1 MEYENDFEQDFM
13 RRTLTLVNDYGGNL
27 DATLLVNC
35 LLGLLVLPKETLYEK
50 IPKDDFDSL
59 SKWGIRSGSI
69 KPGKCAYGHEHQPN
83 LRQVV
88 KKLRNAVAYFKVEPF
103 NAGDKV
109 GGFSFEY
116 RDGFR
121 AKLSLDEIKTFVT
134 CLAKHLGGEA
144 FQEIPAE
151 LTEAEFEVTTDQ
163 LADTLAADLDP
174 NAPSLS
180 DYAVSRKGIYEDH
193 P

>member
-1 MEYENDFEQDFM
+1 MEYENYFEQDFM

-88 KKLRNAVAYFKVEPF
+88 KKLRNAVAHFKVEPF

-109 GGFSFEY
+109 GGFSFED
-116 RDGFR
+116 RGGFC
-121 AKLSLDEIKTFVT
+121 AKLSLDEIGALVRH
-134 CLAKHLGGEA
+134 LANHLREERRQA
-144 FQEIPAE
+144 NE
-151 LTEAEFEVTTDQ
+151 
-163 LADTLAADLDP
+163 
-174 NAPSLS
+174 
-180 DYAVSRKGIYEDH
+180 
-193 P
+193 